1 LKWIGSGTGLVI
13 TWERIMITDLFEC
26 LMDSLEASSDVGDGE
41 ADASQRD
48 VDGLDADEFGELEVV

>member
-1 LKWIGSGTGLVI
+1 
-13 TWERIMITDLFEC
+13 MITDLFEC